1 MLGFLVFY
9 RVHDGVNTYFII
21 FIDIL
26 LLFFFK
32 LFFDMAKQ
40 PKSPREFD
48 LLLRGLGLW
57 PI

>member
-1 MLGFLVFY
+1 MLGFVVFY

-26 LLFFFK
+26 LLFFK
-32 LFFDMAKQ
+32 LFFDVAKQ
-40 PKSPREFD
+40 LKSPREFD